1 MRKKKRKKHE
11 KAKRS
16 STKNNVKFGEKTD
29 KPPGCQTMFLFL
41 IALVASAGEPTKCDV
56 LKTKTAP
63 TIAEV
68 YDCLDSMVLTT
79 EQIQEIIDSICTL
92 AEGYVYLDI
101 AKQPPQPADNPAYF
115 HTIDVVNEFKKIST
129 EPTPLYKLN
138 IELQKV
144 VHNTY
149 DGHFAFVWSENDQ
162 AAEKLGTV
170 FIEGLMAVLPFVPRM
185 ADDGTFSAK
194 PNPYWEVCFGA
205 NDEKIVSHTINIFG
219 IGESAVDDIFA
230 GEMNAMTNPSM
241 APYAKECDCLLKV
254 TAKAHTEAEAEEM
267 LRPVMAEVQEK
278 LGEVVYGV
286 DVDCIE
292 QSVLKL
298 LREKNM
304 TFSAAE
310 SCTGGDVAKRFTD
323 MAGASSFFLGGVVTY
338 TNGAKA
344 KLLGIDRDM
353 IEDKGAVSYEVA
365 KEMAENVRRI
375 IGTDIG
381 VGVTGLAGPDG
392 DGVHEVGT
400 VFVSMAT
407 SEQTWVN
414 ELHLGAYRTR
424 SFIRRM
430 AGNHVYDMMRRY
442 LSGLKVM

>member
-1 MRKKKRKKHE
+1 MSK
-11 KAKRS
+11 S
-16 STKNNVKFGEKTD
+16 YNT
-29 KPPGCQTMFLFL
+29 
-41 IALVASAGEPTKCDV
+41 
-56 LKTKTAP
+56 
-63 TIAEV
+63 
-68 YDCLDSMVLTT
+68 
-79 EQIQEIIDSICTL
+79 EIISVGTELLLGHVTNTDARDVSEMLSKIGLNVLYHTVV
-92 AEGYVYLDI
+92 G
-101 AKQPPQPADNPAYF
+101 DNPARLADCVKIARSRADIIITTGGLGPTCDDLTKQILAAEFGLELVENTSEMNSLYDYINIGHKLTDNNFRQALLPEGCTVF
-115 HTIDVVNEFKKIST
+115 HNTAGTAPGCAFEKDG
-129 EPTPLYKLN
+129 
-138 IELQKV
+138 KV
-144 VHNTY
+144 V
-149 DGHFAFVWSENDQ
+149 V
-162 AAEKLGTV
+162 
-170 FIEGLMAVLPFVPRM
+170 MLPGPPKECRIM
-185 ADDGTFSAK
+185 LEASAI
-194 PNPYWEVCFGA
+194 PYLKRLS
-205 NDEKIVSHTINIFG
+205 DEKIVSHTVCIFG
-219 IGESAVDDIFA
+219 MGESTVDSLFA
-230 GEMNAMTNPSM
+230 DEMNAMSNPSM

-254 TAKAHTEAEAEEM
+254 TAKAHSEEEAESM
-267 LRPVMAEVQEK
+267 LRPLMAQIEDK
-278 LGEVVYGV
+278 LGELVYGV

-304 TFSAAE
+304 SFSAAE

-323 MAGASSFFLGGVVTY
+323 MPGASSFFLGGVVTY

-407 SEQTWVN
+407 AEQTWVK
-414 ELHLGAYRTR
+414 ELHLGTKRTR

-430 AGNHVYDMMRRY
+430 AGNHIYDMMRRY
-442 LSGLKVM
+442 LSGLDVM

>member
-1 MRKKKRKKHE
+1 MNAE
-11 KAKRS
+11 ILS
-16 STKNNVKFGEKTD
+16 VGTELLLGGTVNTD
-29 KPPGCQTMFLFL
+29 ARDISL
-41 IALVASAGEPTKCDV
+41 A
-56 LKTKTAP
+56 
-63 TIAEV
+63 
-68 YDCLDSMVLTT
+68 
-79 EQIQEIIDSICTL
+79 L
-92 AEGYVYLDI
+92 AELGVNVYWHTVVG
-101 AKQPPQPADNPAYF
+101 DNPARLTECLYRARNRADLIITTGGLGPTCDDLTKQTLARAFDRKLYLNEDALADIREYF
-115 HTIDVVNEFKKIST
+115 AERGRSFTDNNLQQAYLPEGSIMLPNDCGTAPGCIIEDGPVRVVMLPGPPRECVTMLRNYVM
-129 EPTPLYKLN
+129 PY
-138 IELQKV
+138 LQKLS
-144 VHNTY
+144 
-149 DGHFAFVWSENDQ
+149 G
-162 AAEKLGTV
+162 
-170 FIEGLMAVLPFVPRM
+170 AVIR
-185 ADDGTFSAK
+185 
-194 PNPYWEVCFGA
+194 
-205 NDEKIVSHTINIFG
+205 SHMIRFFG

-267 LRPVMAEVQEK
+267 LCPVMAEVQEK

-407 SEQTWVN
+407 AEQTWVN
-414 ELHLGAYRTR
+414 ELHLGAYRT
-424 SFIRRM
+424 
-430 AGNHVYDMMRRY
+430 
-442 LSGLKVM
+442 